1 MSTKQ
6 PVSPSGEDI
15 LELLEATTAPEQR
28 LSDHLHAPQLLR
40 WSLCSGTWRAQLAR
54 SPAWRRLARWRFGE
68 QLELTGP
75 WPEAWGAQLREDGV
89 LGPTARG
96 GCKSGRWKEVALLGL
111 GTRSY

>member
-68 QLELTGP
+68 QLELILGGDS
-75 WPEAWGAQLREDGV
+75 WGVQL
-89 LGPTARG
+89 
-96 GCKSGRWKEVALLGL
+96 EVF
-111 GTRSY
+111 TRSCWWINEESHGPLALKT